1 MSRVFEKGLNFPGK
15 DAIRI
20 PHSLLLLFF
29 FFYFLFLFG
38 VLYLHFL
45 SFLHFVKYDS

>member
-20 PHSLLLLFF
+20 PHPLLLLFF
-29 FFYFLFLFG
+29 FLFLFG

>member
-29 FFYFLFLFG
+29 FLFLFG